1 MKSAHHSHRLVG
13 VDNTPRRENMA
24 GTNPTQSVSL
34 HIDIYRHV
42 REQYYNGTVIVELP
56 FFRPVA
62 RVILYLL

>member
-1 MKSAHHSHRLVG
+1 
-13 VDNTPRRENMA
+13 MA

-62 RVILYLL
+62 RVILIIGLSSHG